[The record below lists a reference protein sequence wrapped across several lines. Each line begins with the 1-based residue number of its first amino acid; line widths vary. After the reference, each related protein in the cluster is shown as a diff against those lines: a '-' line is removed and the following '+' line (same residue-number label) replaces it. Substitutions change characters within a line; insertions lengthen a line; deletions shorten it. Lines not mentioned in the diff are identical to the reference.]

1 MAAKGTVA
9 KTQVTD
15 KIKEAFGADFITVEG
30 SKVYVWAEDS
40 PGEKVQIALT
50 LTCPKNLVNAA
61 GGQVTGDSGMIDFE
75 AMSATG
81 KLTPPQITVDEEQN
95 IKDLMAK
102 LGL

>member
-15 KIKEAFGADFITVEG
+15 KIKEAFGVDFITVDG
-30 SKVYVWAEDS
+30 SKIYVWAEDS

-61 GGQVTGDSGMIDFE
+61 GGRVTGEPEMIDFE
-75 AMSATG
+75 AMTETGESA
-81 KLTPPQITVDEEQN
+81 PPQITADEEQN